1 MATYVIGDLQGCFL
15 SFQQLLKK
23 LSFGP
28 SDQLWLVGDLIN
40 RGTGSLSV
48 MRWLMQHQD
57 QVTAVLGNHDLHTL
71 VVAEGF
77 VAPHRS
83 DTLQALLDAPDAHD
97 ILHWLRHQRMAYQQD
112 QFLMVH
118 AGLLP
123 QWDINQAMALAH
135 EVELALRG
143 EHYREFLRHMY
154 GNQPDHWDE
163 NLQSWDRLRVITNAM
178 TRIRI
183 CDAQGHMEFA
193 FKGELSGIPAG
204 FMPWYEVPN
213 RASVGHTIL
222 FGHWSALGLQ
232 QLNNTISLDTGCLWG
247 GELSAYRLE
256 DGQLFQVPCHP
267 DDRPQG
273 LTSFF

>member
-154 GNQPDHWDE
+154 GNQPDQWNDG
-163 NLQSWDRLRVITNAM
+163 LQGWERLRVVVNAL
-178 TRIRI
+178 TRLRF
-183 CDAQGHMEFA
+183 CTPTGAMDMKSTAPPDQP
-193 FKGELSGIPAG
+193 PAG
-204 FMPWYEVPN
+204 HLPWFKAPS
-213 RASVGHTIL
+213 RLTQGQMIA
-222 FGHWSALGLQ
+222 FGHWSTL
-232 QLNNTISLDTGCLWG
+232 
-247 GELSAYRLE
+247 
-256 DGQLFQVPCHP
+256 
-267 DDRPQG
+267 
-273 LTSFF
+273 